1 MGCIICNREFIHEKI
16 VVLDN
21 MNQDSQYLKDEI
33 KLIPPKERIQELKEI
48 FYNDLNNE
56 SALVK
61 YLSALKDNN
70 NKKEFEM
77 ELVKYLDVLS
87 VDNRIKFTGR
97 KGYTPSIE
105 IFEKVI
111 DYLYDF
117 EITSILK
124 MKIYRRKYD
133 ICGRRKYITSDSFSD
148 KELKSYF
155 LTKSIEDELKGIEI
169 IEKGRNFQRISF
181 SNTELYFN
189 VLVQEYFETIQTPKI
204 DKLTNVSLVLSEF
217 YDLFRDYIKLIKQ
230 NKKFSEED
238 IKIMQIIFYAPIAAK
253 SNFNSAR
260 LLSNINNKD
269 SKKYNN
275 FKSKSIIV
283 SDNKLIFK
291 YIKKTKSC
299 NKNKTLEFENPS
311 IYNVDS
317 ILNEQEIGLLNIEGL
332 TKIRLMNYIKIQYFQ
347 NNNFYTHDQKY
358 WDFNKNILKYILQSK
373 TIKSLFEILYPNYEF
388 IFDDE
393 KNINNLIDSIIFV
406 PYDLY
411 DSYGITFRKEL
422 LIFIG
427 GLFENFSKKIHY
439 LSKSSSFIVLGIHEG
454 CIHWS
459 SSFYSI
465 LKNNISLSDDFSDNE
480 KVNAELEEIEKSGK
494 KFNVTKESN
503 FDGGYK
509 IEIILFG
516 REMREFSVNEIL
528 FLLCKKSYDVDFR
541 TFRKNFQ
548 KASETDLKTLFDEAK
563 KDKEFSDLL
572 QHFNIDETSEGVEG
586 NTRYEFKR
594 NGDLLIRSK
603 CGDLKF
609 GFIY

>member
-70 NKKEFEM
+70 NNNEFEM
-77 ELVKYLDVLS
+77 ELVRYLDVLS

-406 PYDLY
+406 PYDLNEA
-411 DSYGITFRKEL
+411 YGITFRKEL

-572 QHFNIDETSEGVEG
+572 QHFNRDETSEGVEG